1 MLNRI
6 KSCNISQY
14 SQHIEEFE
22 NFEVYPKDA
31 KLAITRIHTD
41 LLNLILVSI
50 VPPGKKCERHF
61 IDKKWMKNRLQ
72 FSAHIF
78 RITAPFS
85 NQQLSRNKQT
95 SVT

>member
-22 NFEVYPKDA
+22 NLEVGLYPKDA

-50 VPPGKKCERHF
+50 VPTGKKMWKTFHWQKVNEKSFAVFRSYPFPDHGPIF
-61 IDKKWMKNRLQ
+61 Q
-72 FSAHIF
+72 SAI
-78 RITAPFS
+78 ITE
-85 NQQLSRNKQT
+85 
-95 SVT
+95 